1 MKTESNNNNNTL
13 DKILNLWL
21 KYTTNTQENRNR
33 NSYAEIE
40 CVSCAVKHD
49 NHNEWLKCL
58 DGDIDLKCPGCPW
71 E

>member
-1 MKTESNNNNNTL
+1 MKNESTL
-13 DKILNLWL
+13 DKTLDLWL
-21 KYTTNTQENRNR
+21 KYTNTQENR

-49 NHNEWLKCL
+49 NRNEWLKCL